1 MCLKESYKKSI
12 WRIIMD
18 GRSLLGVY
26 LYLCIVF
33 YVGREYRVLFL
44 STFEAT
50 NKDGST
56 RNPTKS
62 IADPFVV
69 NTVVTR
75 ARSLVVSVGNPYLL
89 LNMEKHMCIKYGE
102 KGKYWSNY
110 LKRCIENNSLEFH
123 SSTNVLDANKQGQ
136 LDHLNR
142 AIEECIAVKYDLDES
157 TCVCKYVYSCIYR
170 NVG

>member
-1 MCLKESYKKSI
+1 MYTSFTFSTT
-12 WRIIMD
+12 
-18 GRSLLGVY
+18 S
-26 LYLCIVF
+26 
-33 YVGREYRVLFL
+33 GREYRVLFL

-50 NKDGST
+50 NEDGST

-75 ARSLVVSVGNPYLL
+75 ARSLVVSVGNPYRL

-110 LKRCIENNSLEFH
+110 LKRCIEKHSLEFH
-123 SSTNVLDANKQGQ
+123 SSTKVLDANKQGE
-136 LDHLNR
+136 LDRLNR
-142 AIEECIAVKYDLDES
+142 AVEQCIAVKYDLDES
-157 TCVCKYVYSCIYR
+157 ECVLVDTGMYEAFNFKACVYP
-170 NVG
+170 